1 MAGSECLLLLGTV
14 LVQGNV
20 QEDGREGTDWKR
32 PTFGGRMVQHVCE
45 RTAQRMTLVCV
56 QQHNRV
62 LGHVRD
68 FTSRSGSLIK
78 LSPET

>member
-1 MAGSECLLLLGTV
+1 MGWLGV
-14 LVQGNV
+14 NVFYYWENV

-32 PTFGGRMVQHVCE
+32 PTFGGRMVQRVCE
-45 RTAQRMTLVCV
+45 RTEQRMTLECV

-68 FTSRSGSLIK
+68 FTSHLGS
-78 LSPET
+78 

>member
-1 MAGSECLLLLGTV
+1 MAGSERLLLLGTV

-20 QEDGREGTDWKR
+20 QGDGREGTDWKR
-32 PTFGGRMVQHVCE
+32 PTFGGRMAQRVCE
-45 RTAQRMTLVCV
+45 RTEQRTTLDCV
-56 QQHNRV
+56 QQHNRA

-68 FTSRSGSLIK
+68 FTSHSGSLIK